1 MKRNKLLEIKG
12 LKTRFKIGKDWAKAV
27 DGIDFDI
34 YNGEILGIVGESG
47 SGKSVSVLSLIQ
59 LVPNPPGEVTEGEII
74 FKGEKIFD
82 GKDLARVKQVPKYR
96 FFPRLSENLR
106 NGFALLFFIFWL
118 VLHSSLGIPGFLP
131 FIISVFL
138 DSLVTRYVFYNSP
151 FKKAMAE
158 FRENMYKRMRV
169 LRGREVA
176 MIFQEPMTSLN
187 PVFTVGMQMVEALYA
202 KSFKENLKDWVIGNA
217 ENIRKTTALNRL
229 RTSGIF
235 AVILLLLSQF
245 VQGWSFHAASVAFFF
260 ILGLSIPS
268 ILAFALIG
276 LDRLISQEYH
286 ELRAK
291 LLDEAA
297 GLLSMVGIPAA
308 ERRLKDYPHQ
318 FSGGMRQRAMIA
330 MALAKNPSL
339 LIADEP
345 TTALDVTIQA
355 QILELMIRLK
365 EKRKDAAVVLITHDL
380 AVIAE
385 TCERVI
391 VMYGGIIQ
399 EVAEVDE
406 LFDNPLHPY
415 TNGLLSS
422 IPRPDKEHKL
432 RRLGTIPGM
441 VPNILNLPVG
451 CKFCTRCEQKIDICD
466 TVEPLLE
473 EIRPNHFVRCHVTSG
488 KSGGSA

>member
-1 MKRNKLLEIKG
+1 MREKLLEVKG
-12 LKTRFKIGKDWAKAV
+12 LKTRFKIRDKWAKAV

-59 LVPNPPGEVTEGEII
+59 LVPNPPGEVTEGEIS

-82 GKDLARVKQVPKYR
+82 GKDLARVKQIPKYR
-96 FFPRLSENLR
+96 FFPNLGENYR
-106 NGFALLFFIFWL
+106 NGLALVFFVGWL
-118 VLHSSLGIPGFLP
+118 VLHSLLGIPGFLL
-131 FIISVFL
+131 FLISVL
-138 DSLVTRYVFYNSP
+138 IDGLVTRYVFYNSP
-151 FKKAMAE
+151 LKKAMAE
-158 FRENMYKRMRV
+158 FRENMYKRMRT

-187 PVFTVGMQMVEALYA
+187 PVFTVGMQMVEALYP
-202 KSFKENLKDWVIGNA
+202 KSFKENLKDWIIG
-217 ENIRKTTALNRL
+217 TAANLRAVKVSARI
-229 RTSGIF
+229 RTSLIVGLIVVF
-235 AVILLLLSQF
+235 IYQF
-245 VQGWSFHAASVAFFF
+245 VQSWSFQLVPLIIFSAIGILLPTVFAFAV
-260 ILGLSIPS
+260 LGL
-268 ILAFALIG
+268 
-276 LDRLISQEYH
+276 DKLISADYH
-286 ELRAK
+286 ELHHR
-291 LLDEAA
+291 LLKEAA
-297 GLLSMVGIPAA
+297 GLLSTVGIPDA

-355 QILELMIRLK
+355 QILELMMQLK

-399 EVAEVDE
+399 EVADVEE
-406 LFDNPLHPY
+406 LFERPLHPY

-422 IPRPDKEHKL
+422 IPRPDKDHKL
-432 RRLGTIPGM
+432 HRLGTIPGM

-466 TVEPLLE
+466 TVEPVLE
-473 EIRPNHFVRCHVTSG
+473 EIHPNHFVRCHVVSSG
-488 KSGGSA
+488 NGGAA